1 MKRCSTFR
9 GEVVRVVRK
18 LRRSFSDPVCESN
31 NATLGMFGK
40 LPLELNHHT
49 FSYLKI
55 EDLIALGNSSAH
67 MKLMVEIFVNTGQ
80 CVDLKEFRHPHSIII
95 DANSKSFI
103 EVCSRH
109 RKAGLLLKSLCSE
122 KTFTECLQI
131 LDIQLSNHLCSLTT
145 GNCHDHP
152 DVSVKPRNSSESPNK
167 YPPEGSI
174 SCRLGFLRCP
184 ALHLYG
190 HFLRAF
196 TGDWPE
202 HKAKRLFDH
211 LLHHCFKTNFWHRLA
226 ELVCENPG
234 KDSISELVLRL
245 FLRRVFLDPAALP
258 RPLIIGDLDRSTLL
272 CQNPVGICD
281 ISAALLSTHTTKDE
295 GSSCFVRVGHLATK
309 SPNTSSGASTEMELS
324 HVQSGVYS
332 TTRSPDLTISTP
344 LGFRSPCATPSNCQY
359 TGRSLRWPASK
370 ILLRLL
376 NCQPFVNQARIL
388 FILYGP
394 LHKGRI
400 MWHTMCENTAADSEQ
415 LSACFGELGSVL
427 QNMLETGAW
436 SPDEAL
442 SILNE
447 ITVIPD
453 EWLAENVAC
462 LLYTAGKV
470 VGQPEM
476 SSRFQPCYLITISL
490 VMSTLIHHPHEC
502 GFEHRLLPLLP
513 PGFREDGPRL
523 ASMLITQKA
532 ATGNLGELAVTL
544 TSLCL
549 VRVKI
554 RATLSDLVGLVG
566 EACRATERMDRR
578 VFLDQL
584 ARAFQDVI
592 VDLYETDELEDRME
606 DFSTVLRAQ
615 AEFMRA
621 LMARIYEE

>member
-9 GEVVRVVRK
+9 DEVGRVAGK
-18 LRRSFSDPVCESN
+18 LRRSLSDPVCGTS
-31 NATLGMFGK
+31 NATLGMFGL
-40 LPLELNHHT
+40 LPLEVNYRA

-67 MKLMVEIFVNTGQ
+67 MKLVVEIFVNARQCPDLTG
-80 CVDLKEFRHPHSIII
+80 FHHPHSILI

-103 EVCSRH
+103 DVCGRH
-109 RKAGLLLKSLCSE
+109 RKAGLLLKSLCAE

-131 LDIQLSNHLCSLTT
+131 LDIHLSNHLCSMTP
-145 GNCHDHP
+145 GNCHDHL
-152 DVSVKPRNSSESPNK
+152 DDSVKSRCPPRPPNK
-167 YPPEGSI
+167 LPPEDSI

-202 HKAKRLFDH
+202 HKAERLFDH
-211 LLHHCFKTNFWHRLA
+211 LLHHCFKANFWHRLA
-226 ELVCENPG
+226 ELVCESPG
-234 KDSISELVLRL
+234 RDSLSELVLRL

-258 RPLIIGDLDRSTLL
+258 RPLIISDLDRSTSS
-272 CQNPVGICD
+272 CQNPAGTCD
-281 ISAALLSTHTTKDE
+281 ISAALLS
-295 GSSCFVRVGHLATK
+295 A
-309 SPNTSSGASTEMELS
+309 P
-324 HVQSGVYS
+324 
-332 TTRSPDLTISTP
+332 
-344 LGFRSPCATPSNCQY
+344 
-359 TGRSLRWPASK
+359 
-370 ILLRLL
+370 
-376 NCQPFVNQARIL
+376 
-388 FILYGP
+388 
-394 LHKGRI
+394 KGRI

-462 LLYTAGKV
+462 LLYTAG
-470 VGQPEM
+470 
-476 SSRFQPCYLITISL
+476 
-490 VMSTLIHHPHEC
+490 
-502 GFEHRLLPLLP
+502 
-513 PGFREDGPRL
+513 PRL

-532 ATGNLGELAVTL
+532 TTGNLGELAVTL

-554 RATLSDLVGLVG
+554 RATLSDFVGLVG

-592 VDLYETDELEDRME
+592 VDLYETDEIEDRMD
-606 DFSTVLRAQ
+606 DFSTILRAQ

-621 LMARIYEE
+621 LMARIYED